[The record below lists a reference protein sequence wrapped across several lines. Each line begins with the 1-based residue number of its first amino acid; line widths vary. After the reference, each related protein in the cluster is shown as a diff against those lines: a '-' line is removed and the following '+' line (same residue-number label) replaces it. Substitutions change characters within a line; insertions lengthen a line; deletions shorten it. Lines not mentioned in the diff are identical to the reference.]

1 MIDEFLDEVER
12 DEGGV
17 AEDEEDGHREGELGG
32 GVPGRLVVDCYLQ
45 DHLGD
50 SLKEEFGE
58 DLHFETVLEGRQL

>member
-1 MIDEFLDEVER
+1 MIDEFLHEIER
-12 DEGGV
+12 DESDISK
-17 AEDEEDGHREGELGG
+17 EEEDGHGERELGG
-32 GVPGRLVVDCYLQ
+32 GVPGRLVVDCHLQ